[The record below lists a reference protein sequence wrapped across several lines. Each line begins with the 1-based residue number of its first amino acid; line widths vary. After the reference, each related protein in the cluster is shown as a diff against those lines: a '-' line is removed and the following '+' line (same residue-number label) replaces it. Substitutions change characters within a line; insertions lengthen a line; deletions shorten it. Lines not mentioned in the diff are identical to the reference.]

1 MRSRGRLIFAKE
13 ITLKFHIPYHTLN
26 HYTNLGL
33 LSVVR
38 RKGNRRL
45 YDENEVR
52 LQLNKIAKLSNE
64 GYPLSLIRKEL
75 KYY

>member
-1 MRSRGRLIFAKE
+1 MKSSGRLILAKE
-13 ITLKFHIPYHTLN
+13 IALKFHIPYHTVN

-38 RKGNRRL
+38 RRGNRRL
-45 YDENEVR
+45 YDEDEVR
-52 LQLNKIAKLSNE
+52 LQLSKIAKLSNE

-75 KYY
+75 KY